1 MSFASL
7 TMENR
12 IEQEVFNNNSIFNK
26 APGKIMSGVM
36 FNQCATE
43 LESINRIARGYTATD
58 LLDDLE
64 KLYDKFGKDSKTL
77 QWTLQI
83 IYISNTEDDVLGFYD
98 GSISLRDHA
107 NLVDFLLEK
116 EVKGFEKLV
125 EAGFK
130 KKI

>member
-116 EVKGFEKLV
+116 EVKGFEKLIEV
-125 EAGFK
+125 GFK

>member
-125 EAGFK
+125 EVGFK

>member
-1 MSFASL
+1 
-7 TMENR
+7 MENR